1 LISNNNTGK
10 RDDNVQI
17 GSSQQEAYSF
27 KSGIKTIFSIE
38 GIGIYTFLIVLIIF
52 FSLMTPAFLTFGNF
66 IVILRQISIIGI
78 CAFGETF
85 VVIAGGID
93 LSVGSMVAL
102 SGVIA
107 ASLVKFLHV
116 PVPIAFLAGIA
127 SGSGCGLLNGI
138 LTTKV
143 KIPPIIVTLG
153 TLTII
158 RGLAF
163 IIVGGHTV
171 FGMPVN
177 YRALGRNYIGF
188 IPIPVLILIIVFAIF
203 FVILNRLSFGRYVY
217 AIGSN
222 EEAAVISGVNVNK
235 IKIEVFVLCGLMAGI
250 GGAILSSRLDSG
262 QAATAQGLELD
273 VLTAVVLGGVSISGG
288 KGRLESVFVGV
299 LIIGILAN
307 GMILL
312 NIQHFYQLVI
322 KGVVL
327 LLAVGLDTFRK
338 R

>member
-1 LISNNNTGK
+1 MNDKQMNSEQVEKIS
-10 RDDNVQI
+10 
-17 GSSQQEAYSF
+17 
-27 KSGIKTIFSIE
+27 IKTSTKKFFSIE
-38 GIGIYTFLIVLIIF
+38 NIGIYLFLVALIIF
-52 FSLMTPAFLTFGNF
+52 FSLMTRAFLTFSNF
-66 IVILRQISIIGI
+66 MVILRQVSIIGI
-78 CAFGETF
+78 CAFGEAF
-85 VVIAGGID
+85 VLISGGID
-93 LSVGSMVAL
+93 LSIGSVVAL

-107 ASLVKFLHV
+107 ATLSKFFGI
-116 PVPIAFLAGIA
+116 PIPLAFIVGITAG
-127 SGSGCGLLNGI
+127 GSAGLLNGI
-138 LTTKV
+138 LVTKA

-163 IIVGGHTV
+163 IVVGGVTI

-177 YRALGRNYIGF
+177 YRVLGRGYVGF
-188 IPIPVLILIIVFAIF
+188 IPIPILIMIIVFAILF
-203 FVILNRLSFGRYVY
+203 LILNNLNFGRHIY

-222 EEAAVISGVNVNK
+222 EEAAIISGINVNRTK
-235 IKIEVFVLCGLMAGI
+235 IMVYVLCGLMAGL

-273 VLTAVVLGGVSISGG
+273 VLTAVVLGGVSIAGG

-299 LIIGILAN
+299 LIFGILAN
-307 GMILL
+307 GMVLL
-312 NIQHFYQLVI
+312 NIQHFYQLII

-327 LLAVGLDTFRK
+327 LFAVGLDMLRK

>member
-1 LISNNNTGK
+1 MARRRTVAK
-10 RDDNVQI
+10 
-17 GSSQQEAYSF
+17 EEESF
-27 KSGIKTIFSIE
+27 SIRRSVRKIFSVAS
-38 GIGIYTFLIVLIIF
+38 IGIYAFLVVIILF
-52 FSLMTPAFLTFGNF
+52 FAFMTGAFLTFDNF

-78 CAFGETF
+78 CAFGETL
-85 VVIAGGID
+85 VVIGGGID
-93 LSVGSMVAL
+93 LSVGSAVAL

-107 ASLVKFLHV
+107 ASLAKFMEV
-116 PVPIAFLAGIA
+116 PVPLAFLAGIA
-127 SGSGCGLLNGI
+127 AGSLCGLLNGI

-143 KIPPIIVTLG
+143 KIPSIIVTLG

-163 IIVGGHTV
+163 IIVGGVTV
-171 FGMPVN
+171 FGMPVS
-177 YRALGRNYIGF
+177 YRVLGRSYIGF
-188 IPIPVLILIIVFAIF
+188 VPIPVLVMIAIF
-203 FVILNRLSFGRYVY
+203 AAFFVVLNMLSFGRYVF

-222 EEAAVISGVNVNK
+222 EEAAVISGVNVHR
-235 IKIEVFVLCGLMAGI
+235 IKTVVFVLCGLMAGI

-273 VLTAVVLGGVSISGG
+273 VLTAVVLGGVSIAGG
-288 KGRLESVFVGV
+288 KGKLESVFVGV

-307 GMILL
+307 GMVLL

-322 KGVVL
+322 KGGVL
-327 LLAVGLDTFRK
+327 LLAVGLDTMRE

>member
-1 LISNNNTGK
+1 MKPELTGQDESAARRGVRK
-10 RDDNVQI
+10 V
-17 GSSQQEAYSF
+17 F
-27 KSGIKTIFSIE
+27 GIE
-38 GIGIYTFLIVLIIF
+38 NIGIYIFLVAIIVF
-52 FSLMTPAFLTFGNF
+52 FSLMSRAFLTFDNF
-66 IVILRQISIIGI
+66 IVILRQVSIIGI

-93 LSVGSMVAL
+93 LSVGSIVAL

-107 ASLVKFLHV
+107 ASLSKFFG
-116 PVPIAFLAGIA
+116 VPIPLAFLSGIA
-127 SGSGCGLLNGI
+127 AGSVCGYVNGLLA
-138 LTTKV
+138 TKI

-153 TLTII
+153 TLTMI

-177 YRALGRNYIGF
+177 YRVLGRSYIGF
-188 IPIPVLILIIVFAIF
+188 IPIPVLILVLVFIVF
-203 FVILNRLSFGRYVY
+203 FVILNLLKFGRYVY

-222 EEAAVISGVNVNK
+222 EEAAVISGVNVHK
-235 IKIEVFVLCGLMAGI
+235 IKTLFFIISGLMAGL

-273 VLTAVVLGGVSISGG
+273 VLTAVVLGGVSIAGG

-322 KGVVL
+322 KGGVL
-327 LLAVGLDTFRK
+327 LLAVGLDTVRK
-338 R
+338 

>member
-1 LISNNNTGK
+1 MVVNDKHTDSMQEGVFSIK
-10 RDDNVQI
+10 
-17 GSSQQEAYSF
+17 SSVR
-27 KSGIKTIFSIE
+27 KVFSIE
-38 GIGIYTFLIVLIIF
+38 SIGIYIFLAILIVF
-52 FSLMTPAFLTFGNF
+52 FAFMSGAFLTFDNF
-66 IVILRQISIIGI
+66 IVILRQVSIIGI

-93 LSVGSMVAL
+93 LSVGSIVAL

-107 ASLVKFLHV
+107 ASLAKFLHV
-116 PVPIAFLAGIA
+116 PILLAFMTGVAAGSACGYVNGTLATRA
-127 SGSGCGLLNGI
+127 R
-138 LTTKV
+138 
-143 KIPPIIVTLG
+143 IPSIIVTLG

-171 FGMPVN
+171 FGMPVA
-177 YRALGRNYIGF
+177 YRILGRNYIGF
-188 IPIPVLILIIVFAIF
+188 IPIPVLIMLVIFTVFFI
-203 FVILNRLSFGRYVY
+203 ILNNLSFGRYVY

-222 EEAAVISGVNVNK
+222 EEAAVISGVSVTK
-235 IKIEVFVLCGLMAGI
+235 IKTVVFVLSGLMAGI

-273 VLTAVVLGGVSISGG
+273 VLTAVVLGGVSIAGG
-288 KGRLESVFVGV
+288 KGKLESVFVGV

-327 LLAVGLDTFRK
+327 LLAVGLDSMRK

>member
-1 LISNNNTGK
+1 MNTMP
-10 RDDNVQI
+10 RDAKQP
-17 GSSQQEAYSF
+17 EPYRF
-27 KSGIKTIFSIE
+27 KHWVKTIFSIE
-38 GIGIYTFLIVLIIF
+38 NIGIYMFLVGLIMF
-52 FSLMTPAFLTFGNF
+52 FALLTPAFLTFDNF

-93 LSVGSMVAL
+93 LSVGSTVAL

-107 ASLVKFLHV
+107 ASLAKFLNV
-116 PVPIAFLAGIA
+116 PVPIAFLAGIVA
-127 SGSGCGLLNGI
+127 GSVCGLLNGI
-138 LTTKV
+138 LTTKM
-143 KIPPIIVTLG
+143 KIPSIIVTLG

-158 RGLAF
+158 RGVAF
-163 IIVGGHTV
+163 ITVGGNTV
-171 FGMPVN
+171 FGMPLT
-177 YRALGRNYIGF
+177 YRILGRNYIGF
-188 IPIPVLILIIVFAIF
+188 IPIPVLILIIAFAVF
-203 FVILNRLSFGRYVY
+203 FVILNSLSFGRYVY

-222 EEAAVISGVNVNK
+222 EEAAVISGVAVNK
-235 IKIEVFVLCGLMAGI
+235 IKTAVFVLCGLMAGI

-327 LLAVGLDTFRK
+327 LLAVGLDAFRK
-338 R
+338 S

>member
-1 LISNNNTGK
+1 MSDK
-10 RDDNVQI
+10 QI
-17 GSSQQEAYSF
+17 ASRQQERNSF
-27 KSGIKTIFSIE
+27 KSGIRRIFSIE
-38 GIGIYTFLIVLIIF
+38 SIGIYVFLVALIIF
-52 FSLMTPAFLTFGNF
+52 FSLMTGAFLTFNNF
-66 IVILRQISIIGI
+66 IVILRQMSIIGI

-93 LSVGSMVAL
+93 LSVGSIVAL
-102 SGVIA
+102 SGVIS
-107 ASLVKFLHV
+107 ASLAKFLNV
-116 PVPIAFLAGIA
+116 PIPIAFLAGIA
-127 SGSGCGLLNGI
+127 VGSLCGLLNGT
-138 LTTKV
+138 LVTRV

-171 FGMPVN
+171 FGLPVN
-177 YRALGRNYIGF
+177 YRVLGRSYIGF
-188 IPIPVLILIIVFAIF
+188 IPIPVLIMIVIFAVF
-203 FVILNRLSFGRYVY
+203 FVILNKLSFGRYVY

-235 IKIEVFVLCGLMAGI
+235 IKNVVFVLCGLMAGI
-250 GGAILSSRLDSG
+250 GGSILSSRLDSG

-327 LLAVGLDTFRK
+327 LFAVGLDTFRK
-338 R
+338 

>member
-1 LISNNNTGK
+1 VGGQQT
-10 RDDNVQI
+10 D
-17 GSSQQEAYSF
+17 SSQDERFSF
-27 KSGIKTIFSIE
+27 RGSVKRVLLIE
-38 GIGIYTFLIVLIIF
+38 SIGIYVFLVALIALF
-52 FSLMTPAFLTFGNF
+52 ALMTSAFLTFDNF
-66 IVILRQISIIGI
+66 IVILRQVSIIGI

-85 VVIAGGID
+85 VVVAGGID
-93 LSVGSMVAL
+93 LSIGSIVAL

-107 ASLVKFLHV
+107 ASLTKFLHV
-116 PVPIAFLAGIA
+116 PIPLAFISGIA
-127 SGSGCGLLNGI
+127 AGSLCGFLNGT
-138 LTTKV
+138 LSTRA

-177 YRALGRNYIGF
+177 YRVLGRNYIGF
-188 IPIPVLILIIVFAIF
+188 IPIPVLIMIIIFTVF
-203 FVILNRLSFGRYVY
+203 FVILNKLSFGRYVY

-222 EEAAVISGVNVNK
+222 EEAAVISGVNVNR
-235 IKIEVFVLCGLMAGI
+235 IKTVVFVLSGLMAGI
-250 GGAILSSRLDSG
+250 GGAILTSRLDSG

-273 VLTAVVLGGVSISGG
+273 VLTAVVLGGVSIAGG
-288 KGRLESVFVGV
+288 KGRLETVFVGV

-327 LLAVGLDTFRK
+327 LLAVGLDTMRK

>member
-1 LISNNNTGK
+1 MFSIK
-10 RDDNVQI
+10 
-17 GSSQQEAYSF
+17 SSV
-27 KSGIKTIFSIE
+27 KKVFSIE
-38 GIGIYTFLIVLIIF
+38 SIGIYIFLAVLIVF
-52 FSLMTPAFLTFGNF
+52 FALMSGAFLTFDNF
-66 IVILRQISIIGI
+66 IVILRQVSIIGI

-93 LSVGSMVAL
+93 LSVGSIVAL

-107 ASLVKFLHV
+107 ASLAKFLHV
-116 PVPIAFLAGIA
+116 PIPLAFMTGVAAGSACGYVNGTLATRA
-127 SGSGCGLLNGI
+127 
-138 LTTKV
+138 
-143 KIPPIIVTLG
+143 KIPSIIVTLG

-171 FGMPVN
+171 FGMPVA
-177 YRALGRNYIGF
+177 YRILGRNYIGF
-188 IPIPVLILIIVFAIF
+188 IPIPVLIMLVIFAVF
-203 FVILNRLSFGRYVY
+203 FVILNNLSFGRYVY

-222 EEAAVISGVNVNK
+222 EEAAVISGVSVTK
-235 IKIEVFVLCGLMAGI
+235 IKTVVFVLSGLMAGI

-273 VLTAVVLGGVSISGG
+273 VLTAVVLGGVSIAGG
-288 KGRLESVFVGV
+288 KGKLESVFVGV

-327 LLAVGLDTFRK
+327 LLAVGLDSMRK

>member
-1 LISNNNTGK
+1 MTG
-10 RDDNVQI
+10 VAA
-17 GSSQQEAYSF
+17 GSACGYVN
-27 KSGIKTIFSIE
+27 GT
-38 GIGIYTFLIVLIIF
+38 
-52 FSLMTPAFLTFGNF
+52 
-66 IVILRQISIIGI
+66 
-78 CAFGETF
+78 
-85 VVIAGGID
+85 
-93 LSVGSMVAL
+93 
-102 SGVIA
+102 
-107 ASLVKFLHV
+107 
-116 PVPIAFLAGIA
+116 LATRA
-127 SGSGCGLLNGI
+127 R
-138 LTTKV
+138 
-143 KIPPIIVTLG
+143 IPSIIVTLG

-171 FGMPVN
+171 FGMPVA
-177 YRALGRNYIGF
+177 YRILGRNYIGF
-188 IPIPVLILIIVFAIF
+188 IPIPVWIMLVIFTVFFI
-203 FVILNRLSFGRYVY
+203 ILNNLSFGRYVY

-222 EEAAVISGVNVNK
+222 EEAAVISGVSVTK
-235 IKIEVFVLCGLMAGI
+235 IKTVVFVLSGLMAGI

-273 VLTAVVLGGVSISGG
+273 VLTAVVLGGVSIAGG
-288 KGRLESVFVGV
+288 KGKLESVFVGV

-327 LLAVGLDTFRK
+327 LLAVGLDSMRK

>member
-1 LISNNNTGK
+1 MKVRENTETSEVIIRKGLK
-10 RDDNVQI
+10 K
-17 GSSQQEAYSF
+17 F
-27 KSGIKTIFSIE
+27 FGIE
-38 GIGIYTFLIVLIIF
+38 NIGIYLFLVAIIIF
-52 FSLMTPAFLTFGNF
+52 FALMSEAFLTFSNF

-78 CAFGETF
+78 CAFGQTF

-93 LSVGSMVAL
+93 LSVGSTVAL

-107 ASLVKFLHV
+107 ASLSKFFNI
-116 PVPIAFLAGIA
+116 PIPLAFLVGIA
-127 SGSGCGLLNGI
+127 AGSVCGFINGI

-163 IIVGGHTV
+163 IIVGGRTV
-171 FGMPVN
+171 FGMPIE
-177 YRALGRNYIGF
+177 YRILGRNYIGF
-188 IPIPVLILIIVFAIF
+188 IPIPVFILVVVFILF
-203 FVILNRLSFGRYVY
+203 FIILNKFKFGRYVY

-222 EEAAVISGVNVNK
+222 EEAALISGINVHK
-235 IKIEVFVLCGLMAGI
+235 IKILVFGISGLMAGL

-273 VLTAVVLGGVSISGG
+273 VLTAVVLGGVSIAGG
-288 KGRLESVFVGV
+288 KGKLQSVFVGV

-312 NIQHFYQLVI
+312 NVQHFYQLVI
-322 KGVVL
+322 KGAVL
-327 LLAVGLDTFRK
+327 LLAVGLDTMRK
-338 R
+338 K

>member
-1 LISNNNTGK
+1 MSGDKVGLGNGEMFRFK
-10 RDDNVQI
+10 RGV
-17 GSSQQEAYSF
+17 
-27 KSGIKTIFSIE
+27 KRVFSIE
-38 GIGIYTFLIVLIIF
+38 SIGIYAFLVAIIIF
-52 FSLMTPAFLTFGNF
+52 FSSMTGAFLTLNNF
-66 IVILRQISIIGI
+66 IVILRQVSIIGI

-93 LSVGSMVAL
+93 LSVGSTVAL

-107 ASLVKFLHV
+107 ASLVKFLNV
-116 PVPIAFLAGIA
+116 SIPVAFLAGIVA
-127 SGSGCGLLNGI
+127 GSLCGLLNGT
-138 LTTKV
+138 LATRA

-177 YRALGRNYIGF
+177 YRVLGRNYIGF
-188 IPIPVLILIIVFAIF
+188 IPIPVLIMIIIF
-203 FVILNRLSFGRYVY
+203 TLFFIILNKLSFGRYVY

-222 EEAAVISGVNVNK
+222 EEAAVVSGVNVNK
-235 IKIEVFVLCGLMAGI
+235 IKTVVFVLCGLMAGI

-273 VLTAVVLGGVSISGG
+273 VLTAVVLGGVSIAGG

-327 LLAVGLDTFRK
+327 LSAVGLDTLRK
-338 R
+338 K

>member
-1 LISNNNTGK
+1 MNDKQMNSEQVEKIS
-10 RDDNVQI
+10 
-17 GSSQQEAYSF
+17 
-27 KSGIKTIFSIE
+27 IKTSTKKFFSIE
-38 GIGIYTFLIVLIIF
+38 NIGIYLFLVALIIF
-52 FSLMTPAFLTFGNF
+52 FSLMTRAFLTFSNF
-66 IVILRQISIIGI
+66 MVILRQVSIIGI
-78 CAFGETF
+78 CAFGEAF
-85 VVIAGGID
+85 VLISGGID
-93 LSVGSMVAL
+93 LSIGSVVAL

-107 ASLVKFLHV
+107 ATLSKFFGI
-116 PVPIAFLAGIA
+116 PIPLALIVGITA
-127 SGSGCGLLNGI
+127 GGGAGLLNGI
-138 LTTKV
+138 LVTKA

-163 IIVGGHTV
+163 IVVGGVTI

-177 YRALGRNYIGF
+177 YRVLGRGYVGF
-188 IPIPVLILIIVFAIF
+188 IPIPILIMIIVFAIF
-203 FVILNRLSFGRYVY
+203 FLILNNLNFGRHIY

-222 EEAAVISGVNVNK
+222 EEAAIISGINVNRTK
-235 IKIEVFVLCGLMAGI
+235 IMVYVLCGLMAGL

-273 VLTAVVLGGVSISGG
+273 VLTAVVLGGVSIAGG

-299 LIIGILAN
+299 LIFGILAN
-307 GMILL
+307 GMVLL

-322 KGVVL
+322 KGAVL
-327 LLAVGLDTFRK
+327 LLAVGSDMLRK

>member
-1 LISNNNTGK
+1 MNDKQMNSEQVEKIS
-10 RDDNVQI
+10 
-17 GSSQQEAYSF
+17 
-27 KSGIKTIFSIE
+27 IKAGTRKFFSIE
-38 GIGIYTFLIVLIIF
+38 NIGIYLFLVALIIF
-52 FSLMTPAFLTFGNF
+52 FSLMTRAFLTFSNF
-66 IVILRQISIIGI
+66 MVILRQVSIIGI
-78 CAFGETF
+78 CAFGEAF
-85 VVIAGGID
+85 VLISGGID
-93 LSVGSMVAL
+93 LSVGSVVAL

-107 ASLVKFLHV
+107 ATLSKFFGI
-116 PVPIAFLAGIA
+116 PIPLAFIVGITAG
-127 SGSGCGLLNGI
+127 GGVGLLNGI
-138 LTTKV
+138 LVTKA

-163 IIVGGHTV
+163 IVVGGVTI

-177 YRALGRNYIGF
+177 YRVLGRGHVGF
-188 IPIPVLILIIVFAIF
+188 IPIPILIMFMVFAIF
-203 FVILNRLSFGRYVY
+203 FLILNNLNFGRHIY

-222 EEAAVISGVNVNK
+222 EEAAIISGINVNRAK
-235 IKIEVFVLCGLMAGI
+235 IMVYVLCGLMAGI

-273 VLTAVVLGGVSISGG
+273 VLTAVVLGGVSIAGG

-299 LIIGILAN
+299 LIFGILAN
-307 GMILL
+307 GMVLL

-322 KGVVL
+322 KGAVL
-327 LLAVGLDTFRK
+327 LLAVGSDMLRK

>member
-1 LISNNNTGK
+1 MNSEQVEKIS
-10 RDDNVQI
+10 
-17 GSSQQEAYSF
+17 
-27 KSGIKTIFSIE
+27 IKTSTKKFFSIE
-38 GIGIYTFLIVLIIF
+38 NIGIYLFLVALIIF
-52 FSLMTPAFLTFGNF
+52 FSLMTRAFLTFSNF
-66 IVILRQISIIGI
+66 MVILRQVSIIGI
-78 CAFGETF
+78 CAFGEAF
-85 VVIAGGID
+85 VLISGGID
-93 LSVGSMVAL
+93 LSVGSVVAL

-107 ASLVKFLHV
+107 ATLSKFFGI
-116 PVPIAFLAGIA
+116 PIPLAFIVGITAGGGA
-127 SGSGCGLLNGI
+127 GLLNGF
-138 LTTKV
+138 LVTKA

-163 IIVGGHTV
+163 IVVGGVTI

-177 YRALGRNYIGF
+177 YRVLGREYVGF
-188 IPIPVLILIIVFAIF
+188 IPIPILIMFMVFAIF
-203 FVILNRLSFGRYVY
+203 FLILNNLNFGRHIY

-222 EEAAVISGVNVNK
+222 EEAAIISGINVNRTK
-235 IKIEVFVLCGLMAGI
+235 IMVYVLCGLMAGI

-273 VLTAVVLGGVSISGG
+273 VLTAVVLGGVSIAGG

-299 LIIGILAN
+299 LIFGILAN
-307 GMILL
+307 GMVLL

-322 KGVVL
+322 KGAVL
-327 LLAVGLDTFRK
+327 LLAVGSDMLRK

>member
-1 LISNNNTGK
+1 MGSANTDQT
-10 RDDNVQI
+10 RA
-17 GSSQQEAYSF
+17 GSIRGSVKKLFTMESA
-27 KSGIKTIFSIE
+27 
-38 GIGIYTFLIVLIIF
+38 GIYIFLVALIIF
-52 FSLMTPAFLTFGNF
+52 FTVMTRAFLTFDNF
-66 IVILRQISIIGI
+66 IVILRQVSIIGI

-93 LSVGSMVAL
+93 LSVGSITAL

-107 ASLVKFLHV
+107 ASLARFVGV
-116 PVPIAFLAGIA
+116 PVPLAFLAGIA
-127 SGSGCGLLNGI
+127 AGGVSGALNGLL
-138 LTTKV
+138 TTRV

-163 IIVGGHTV
+163 IIVGGNTV
-171 FGMPVN
+171 FGMPLS
-177 YRALGRNYIGF
+177 YRVLGRNYIGF
-188 IPIPVLILIIVFAIF
+188 IPIPVLILVVIFALF
-203 FVILNRLSFGRYVY
+203 FIILNNLRFGRHVY

-222 EEAAVISGVNVNK
+222 EEAALISGINVNRTK
-235 IKIEVFVLCGLMAGI
+235 MIVFALSGLMAGI
-250 GGAILSSRLDSG
+250 AGAILSSRLDSG

-273 VLTAVVLGGVSISGG
+273 VLTAVVLGGVSIAGG
-288 KGRLESVFVGV
+288 RGRLGSVFVGV

-322 KGVVL
+322 KGAVL
-327 LLAVGLDTFRK
+327 LLAVGLDTLRK
-338 R
+338 G

>member
-1 LISNNNTGK
+1 MSD
-10 RDDNVQI
+10 RQA
-17 GSSQQEAYSF
+17 GSEIQEKITF
-27 KSGIKTIFSIE
+27 KGCVRKVFSIE
-38 GIGIYTFLIVLIIF
+38 NIGIYAFLLALIIF
-52 FSLMTPAFLTFGNF
+52 FASMTGAFFTFNNF

-93 LSVGSMVAL
+93 LSVGSTVAL

-107 ASLVKFLHV
+107 ASLSKFVGV
-116 PVPIAFLAGIA
+116 PVPLSFLVGIIAGAL
-127 SGSGCGLLNGI
+127 CGLLNGT
-138 LTTKV
+138 LATRA

-171 FGMPVN
+171 FGMPVT
-177 YRALGRNYIGF
+177 YRVLGRSYIGF
-188 IPIPVLILIIVFAIF
+188 IPIPVLIMIIIFALF
-203 FVILNRLSFGRYVY
+203 FIILNKLSFGRYVY

-222 EEAAVISGVNVNK
+222 EEAAVISGVNVNRVK
-235 IKIEVFVLCGLMAGI
+235 TVVFVLCGLMAGI

-273 VLTAVVLGGVSISGG
+273 VLTAVVLGGVSIAGG

-312 NIQHFYQLVI
+312 NIPHFYQLVI
-322 KGVVL
+322 KGAVL
-327 LLAVGLDTFRK
+327 LLAVGLDTLRQK
-338 R
+338 

>member
-1 LISNNNTGK
+1 MRNESEQMDSYSLK
-10 RDDNVQI
+10 R
-17 GSSQQEAYSF
+17 
-27 KSGIKTIFSIE
+27 GIDKIFSVE
-38 GIGIYTFLIVLIIF
+38 NIGIYLFLLAIIIF
-52 FSLMTPAFLTFGNF
+52 FSLMTNAFLTFNNF

-93 LSVGSMVAL
+93 LSVGSTVAL

-107 ASLVKFLHV
+107 ASLAKFLNV
-116 PVPIAFLAGIA
+116 PIPIAFLAGIGA
-127 SGSGCGLLNGI
+127 GSVCGYLNGV

-143 KIPPIIVTLG
+143 RIPPIIVTLG

-171 FGMPVN
+171 FGMPVS
-177 YRALGRNYIGF
+177 YRVLGRNYIGF
-188 IPIPVLILIIVFAIF
+188 IPIPVLVLIIIFLIF
-203 FVILNRLSFGRYVY
+203 FIVLNKLSFGRYIY

-222 EEAAVISGVNVNK
+222 EEAAVISGVRVNK
-235 IKIEVFVLCGLMAGI
+235 VKTMVFVLSGLMAGI

-262 QAATAQGLELD
+262 QASTAQGLELD
-273 VLTAVVLGGVSISGG
+273 VLTAVVLGGVSIAGG
-288 KGRLESVFVGV
+288 KGRLGSVFVGV

-312 NIQHFYQLVI
+312 NVQHFYQLVI
-322 KGVVL
+322 KGSVL
-327 LLAVGLDTFRK
+327 LLAVGLDTLRK
-338 R
+338 K

>member
-1 LISNNNTGK
+1 MNLEQVEKIS
-10 RDDNVQI
+10 
-17 GSSQQEAYSF
+17 
-27 KSGIKTIFSIE
+27 IKTSTKKFFSIE
-38 GIGIYTFLIVLIIF
+38 NIGIYLFLVALIIF
-52 FSLMTPAFLTFGNF
+52 FSLMTRAFLTFSNF
-66 IVILRQISIIGI
+66 MVILRQVSIIGI
-78 CAFGETF
+78 CAFGEAF
-85 VVIAGGID
+85 VLISGGID
-93 LSVGSMVAL
+93 LSIGSVVAL

-107 ASLVKFLHV
+107 ATLSKFFGI
-116 PVPIAFLAGIA
+116 PIPLAFIVGITAG
-127 SGSGCGLLNGI
+127 GSAGLLNGI
-138 LTTKV
+138 LVTKA

-163 IIVGGHTV
+163 IVVGGVTI

-177 YRALGRNYIGF
+177 YRVLGRGYVGF
-188 IPIPVLILIIVFAIF
+188 IPIPILIMIIVFAILF
-203 FVILNRLSFGRYVY
+203 LILNNLNFGRHIY

-222 EEAAVISGVNVNK
+222 EEAAIISGINVNRTK
-235 IKIEVFVLCGLMAGI
+235 IMVYVLCGLMAGL

-273 VLTAVVLGGVSISGG
+273 VLTAVVLGGVSIAGG

-299 LIIGILAN
+299 LIFGILAN
-307 GMILL
+307 GMVLL

-327 LLAVGLDTFRK
+327 LFAVGLDMLRK

>member
-1 LISNNNTGK
+1 MSDNQITSNRK
-10 RDDNVQI
+10 DRF
-17 GSSQQEAYSF
+17 S
-27 KSGIKTIFSIE
+27 IKGGVKWVFSIE
-38 GIGIYTFLIVLIIF
+38 SIGIYVFLVALISF
-52 FSLMTPAFLTFGNF
+52 FSLMTRAFLTFDNF
-66 IVILRQISIIGI
+66 IVILRQVSIIGI
-78 CAFGETF
+78 SAFGETF

-93 LSVGSMVAL
+93 LSVGSIVAL
-102 SGVIA
+102 SGVIS
-107 ASLVKFLHV
+107 ASFAKFLNV
-116 PVPIAFLAGIA
+116 PVPFSFLAGIA
-127 SGSGCGLLNGI
+127 AGCVCGLLNGT
-138 LTTKV
+138 LATRV

-158 RGLAF
+158 RGIAF

-177 YRALGRNYIGF
+177 YRVLGRSYIGF
-188 IPIPVLILIIVFAIF
+188 IPIPVFIMVAIFAIF
-203 FVILNRLSFGRYVY
+203 FIILNNLSFGRYVY

-222 EEAAVISGVNVNK
+222 EEAAVISGINVKK
-235 IKIEVFVLCGLMAGI
+235 IKTVVFLLCGLMAGI

-327 LLAVGLDTFRK
+327 LLAVGIDTMRK
-338 R
+338 K

>member
-1 LISNNNTGK
+1 MSDNQTISNGK
-10 RDDNVQI
+10 ERF
-17 GSSQQEAYSF
+17 S
-27 KSGIKTIFSIE
+27 IKGGVKRIFSIE
-38 GIGIYTFLIVLIIF
+38 SIGIYFFLVALIIF
-52 FSLMTPAFLTFGNF
+52 FSLMTRAFLTFDNF
-66 IVILRQISIIGI
+66 IVILRQVSIIGI

-93 LSVGSMVAL
+93 LSVGSTVAL
-102 SGVIA
+102 SGVTA
-107 ASLVKFLHV
+107 ASLAKFLNV
-116 PVPIAFLAGIA
+116 PVHFSFLAGIA
-127 SGSGCGLLNGI
+127 AGCLCGLLNGA
-138 LTTKV
+138 LATRP

-158 RGLAF
+158 RGIAF

-177 YRALGRNYIGF
+177 YRVLGRSYIGF
-188 IPIPVLILIIVFAIF
+188 IPIPVLIMVAIFAIF
-203 FVILNRLSFGRYVY
+203 FIILNNLSFGRYVY

-222 EEAAVISGVNVNK
+222 EEAAVISGVNVKK
-235 IKIEVFVLCGLMAGI
+235 IKTVVFLLCGLMAGI

-327 LLAVGLDTFRK
+327 LLAVGIDTMRK
-338 R
+338 K

>member
-1 LISNNNTGK
+1 VSDNQITSN
-10 RDDNVQI
+10 
-17 GSSQQEAYSF
+17 QQERFSL
-27 KSGIKTIFSIE
+27 KGGVKRVFSIE
-38 GIGIYTFLIVLIIF
+38 SIGIYVFLVALIIF
-52 FSLMTPAFLTFGNF
+52 FSLMTRAFLTFDNF
-66 IVILRQISIIGI
+66 IVILRQVSIIGI

-93 LSVGSMVAL
+93 LSVGSTVAL

-107 ASLVKFLHV
+107 ASLAKFLNV
-116 PVPIAFLAGIA
+116 PVHFSFLAGIA
-127 SGSGCGLLNGI
+127 AGCVCGLLNGT
-138 LTTKV
+138 LATKV

-177 YRALGRNYIGF
+177 YRVLGRSYIGF
-188 IPIPVLILIIVFAIF
+188 IPIPVLIMIAIF
-203 FVILNRLSFGRYVY
+203 ALFFIILNNLSFGRYVY

-235 IKIEVFVLCGLMAGI
+235 IKTVVFLLCGLMAGI

-327 LLAVGLDTFRK
+327 LLAVGIDTLRK
-338 R
+338 K